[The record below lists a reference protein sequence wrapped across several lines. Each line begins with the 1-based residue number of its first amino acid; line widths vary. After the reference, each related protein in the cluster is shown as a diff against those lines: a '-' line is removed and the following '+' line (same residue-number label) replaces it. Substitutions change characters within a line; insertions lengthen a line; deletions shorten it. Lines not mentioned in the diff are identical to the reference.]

1 MPFRRWKRETYRG
14 GVADPFIVCY
24 PNGIKAKGEIRNQFA
39 HAIDMVP
46 TVLETLGIEAP
57 LAIRGVSQSAIEGHS
72 FAHSFEDAKVPS
84 KHVTQYFEMFGHR
97 SLYHDGW
104 RAVCPWPGTSFTEA
118 GEGFGAPLS
127 YDKLTELD
135 AKGWELYNV
144 AVDPAETKNLAESER
159 PRLIAMIGMW
169 YAEAGK
175 YNVLPIDSRGTLRLG
190 DERPQIAI
198 DRERYIYYP
207 GTQVVPTNAAPRVLN
222 RAHSVTAEVEIPKGG
237 VEGVLFSM
245 GGNDGGFSFYVQK
258 NKLRYGYN
266 YVAENHYYVGST
278 VDLPEGHHYL
288 SFEFKPTGKP
298 NFAKGLGSSGSVVL
312 FIDGKEVGRGD
323 LPVTIPLCL
332 GLSAGASVG
341 ADPGSP
347 TTPEYNPPF
356 KFTGTVKRVQVDVS
370 GETSE
375 DKAAR
380 FRQVMARQ

>member
-1 MPFRRWKRETYRG
+1 
-14 GVADPFIVCY
+14 
-24 PNGIKAKGEIRNQFA
+24 
-39 HAIDMVP
+39 
-46 TVLETLGIEAP
+46 
-57 LAIRGVSQSAIEGHS
+57 
-72 FAHSFEDAKVPS
+72 
-84 KHVTQYFEMFGHR
+84 MFGHR
-97 SLYHDGW
+97 SLYHEGW

-190 DERPQIAI
+190 DERPQIAAN
-198 DRERYIYYP
+198 RESYVYYP
-207 GTQVVPTNAAPRVLN
+207 GTQVVPTSAAPRVLN
-222 RAHSVTAEVEIPKGG
+222 RTHTVTAEVDIPKGG

-258 NKLRYGYN
+258 NRLRYGYN
-266 YVAENHYYVGST
+266 YVAQDHYYVGST
-278 VDLPEGHHYL
+278 TELPEGKHTL

-298 NFAKGLGSSGSVVL
+298 NFAKGIGTPGTVVL

-332 GLSAGASVG
+332 GLSSGAAVG

-347 TTPEYNPPF
+347 ATLEYKPPF
-356 KFTGTVKRVQVDVS
+356 KFTGTIKRVLVDVS
-370 GETSE
+370 GETIE
-375 DKAAR
+375 DKEAQ